1 MIITC
6 SWCGADAE
14 ELRALA
20 GGLAC
25 PDCARLIEAGIRFE
39 AALHKYFPAPG
50 PCEQCVEL
58 IGQLRRVL
66 EEVHRG

>member
-1 MIITC
+1 MIVTC

-14 ELRALA
+14 LTPLA

-25 PDCARLIEAGIRFE
+25 ADCARLIEAGIRFE
-39 AALHKYFPAPG
+39 ALLHKHFPAG
-50 PCEQCVEL
+50 PCEQCAEL
-58 IGQLRRVL
+58 IGYLRRVL

>member
-1 MIITC
+1 MIVTC
-6 SWCGADAE
+6 TWCGKDT
-14 ELRALA
+14 ELTALA

-25 PDCARLIEAGIRFE
+25 PNCARLIEAGIRFE
-39 AALHKYFPAPG
+39 AALHKHFPVG

-58 IGQLRRVL
+58 IGHLRRVL